1 MLGFGFAGFWVCWVL
16 GARSVKGC
24 KEGIVV
30 LGTMAATPAR
40 EWTGLQQFPVATQT
54 ALHNILGTL
63 RQQNKESLTV
73 LVVGKGGVGKSS
85 TVNSIVGERVTIVSA
100 FQSETLRPLQCARSR
115 AGFTLNIIDTP
126 GLVEGGCINDQALD
140 IIKRF
145 LLSKTID
152 VVLYVDRL
160 DGYRVDNLDRQVIR
174 GLARSFGPNFWRL
187 AVIVL
192 THAQFSP
199 SDGVNYT
206 EFVEKRSAALQ
217 AAIRQEAGLKK
228 DEKEVPYAL
237 VENSG
242 RCNTNDGGEK
252 ILPNGTV
259 WLPALVER
267 IVEVATGTTDS
278 VFVDKKLIDGPNANE
293 WGKWWIPVLAV
304 AQYFL
309 VVMPIRKA
317 IEKDLA
323 EEKNQRPQWEIRAE
337 EFRRNTSLYDDDQVD
352 EQAISQALEQDDG
365 LSGQLSSFVDEDD
378 DDDEF

>member
-1 MLGFGFAGFWVCWVL
+1 
-16 GARSVKGC
+16 
-24 KEGIVV
+24 
-30 LGTMAATPAR
+30 MAATPAR

-54 ALHNILGTL
+54 ALHNILGKL
-63 RQQNKESLTV
+63 RQQNKESLSV

-85 TVNSIVGERVTIVSA
+85 TVNSIIGERVTVVSA

-145 LLSKTID
+145 LLGKTID

-160 DGYRVDNLDRQVIR
+160 DGYRVDNLDKQVIR
-174 GLARSFGPNFWRL
+174 ALARSFGPSFWRL
-187 AVIVL
+187 AMIVL
-192 THAQFSP
+192 THAQLSP
-199 SDGVNYT
+199 PDGVEYA
-206 EFVEKRSAALQ
+206 EFVEKRSGALQ

-228 DEKEVPYAL
+228 SEKEVPYVL

-242 RCNTNDGGEK
+242 RCNTNAGGEK

-267 IVEVATGTTDS
+267 IVEVATSDTDS
-278 VFVDKKLIDGPNANE
+278 ILVDKKLIDGPNANE
-293 WGKWWIPVLAV
+293 RGKWWIPLLVV

-309 VVMPIRKA
+309 VVLPIKKA
-317 IEKDLA
+317 IEKDLT

-337 EFRRNTSLYDDDQVD
+337 EFRRNTSLFEEDQAD
-352 EQAISQALEQDDG
+352 EQAISQALQQDELVD
-365 LSGQLSSFVDEDD
+365 QMDSFDD
-378 DDDEF
+378 DDDEEDY